1 MEHAVILLS
10 TACIFGF
17 FMAWGIGAND
27 VANAMGTSVGSRALT
42 FVKATIIAALFESA
56 GAILAGG
63 QVTQTIRAEIID
75 PQLFTNTPELLAYG
89 MLAALAAAGTW
100 LVIATKRA
108 LPVST
113 THTIVGALIGFGLVS
128 LGADDIHWEVVTNI
142 ALSWIV
148 TPILAAIIS
157 FFIFTSIKTFIL
169 DHTTPFERA
178 KTITPL
184 YVFAVVFIIAMVT
197 LMKGLKHLHLNFSD
211 TDNMLFAGLIASV
224 CMLLTYAVLR
234 KKSCNNVA
242 DVMEV
247 EKIFA
252 ILQVITACSMAFA
265 HGANDVANAI
275 GPLAAI
281 VDIVQSGGI
290 IASNAGLPF
299 WVLALG
305 ASGIV
310 IGLATYGY
318 KVIATIGNHITELTP
333 SRGFSAEL
341 ATASTVIIASGLGL
355 PISTTQTLVGA
366 VIGVA
371 LARGLWA
378 LDLTVVRSIFLSWVI
393 TLPAGAA
400 LAIVYYYIIKTI
412 IGS

>member
-1 MEHAVILLS
+1 MFAVI
-10 TACIFGF
+10 
-17 FMAWGIGAND
+17 
-27 VANAMGTSVGSRALT
+27 
-42 FVKATIIAALFESA
+42 
-56 GAILAGG
+56 
-63 QVTQTIRAEIID
+63 
-75 PQLFTNTPELLAYG
+75 
-89 MLAALAAAGTW
+89 
-100 LVIATKRA
+100 
-108 LPVST
+108 
-113 THTIVGALIGFGLVS
+113 
-128 LGADDIHWEVVTNI
+128 
-142 ALSWIV
+142 
-148 TPILAAIIS
+148 
-157 FFIFTSIKTFIL
+157 
-169 DHTTPFERA
+169 
-178 KTITPL
+178 
-184 YVFAVVFIIAMVT
+184 FIIAMVT
-197 LMKGLKHLHLNFSD
+197 LLKGLKHLHFNFSD
-211 TDNMLFAGLIASV
+211 ADNMLFAGLIAST
-224 CMLLTYAVLR
+224 CMLITYAVLR
-234 KKSCNNVA
+234 TKSCKNVT

-252 ILQVITACSMAFA
+252 ILQIITACAMAFS

-281 VDIVQSGGI
+281 VDIVQSGGV
-290 IASNAGLPF
+290 IATSAGLPF
-299 WVLALG
+299 WVLLLG

-400 LAIVYYYIIKTI
+400 LAIVYYYLIKTI
-412 IGS
+412 LGS

>member
-1 MEHAVILLS
+1 MEHAVTLLS

-42 FVKATIIAALFESA
+42 FVKATIIAAIFESA

-75 PQLFTNTPELLAYG
+75 PQLFTNTPELLVYG
-89 MLAALAAAGTW
+89 MLAALAAASTW
-100 LVIATKRA
+100 LVIATKRG

-113 THTIVGALIGFGLVS
+113 THTVVGALIGFGLIS
-128 LGADDIHWEVVTNI
+128 LGAGDIHWEVVTNI

-157 FFIFTSIKTFIL
+157 YLVFTSIKTLIL

-178 KTITPL
+178 KIITPL
-184 YVFAVVFIIAMVT
+184 YMFAVIFIIAMVT
-197 LMKGLKHLHLNFSD
+197 LLKGLKHLHFNFSD
-211 TDNMLFAGLIASV
+211 ADNMLFAGLIAST
-224 CMLLTYAVLR
+224 CMLITYAVLR
-234 KKSCNNVA
+234 TKSCKNVT

-252 ILQVITACSMAFA
+252 ILQIITACAMAFS

-281 VDIVQSGGI
+281 VDIVQSGGV
-290 IASNAGLPF
+290 IATSAGLPF
-299 WVLALG
+299 WVLLLG

-400 LAIVYYYIIKTI
+400 LAIVYYYLIKTI
-412 IGS
+412 LGS